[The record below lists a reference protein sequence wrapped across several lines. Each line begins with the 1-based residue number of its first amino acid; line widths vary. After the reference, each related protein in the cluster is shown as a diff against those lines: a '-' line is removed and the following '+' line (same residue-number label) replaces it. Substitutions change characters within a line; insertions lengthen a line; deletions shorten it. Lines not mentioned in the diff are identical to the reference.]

1 MPLSKGK
8 SQKTISKNISEM
20 IHAGHPQ
27 KQAIAAALSEARKG
41 YQTAG
46 AVRKSL
52 LDRKY
57 GVKDDPEFESEMKD
71 YEDFFKKVQKDPTAK
86 SAGNPP
92 TPITDKIV
100 NNPFNPIKTP
110 RSAFETIGR
119 GDYNPELPPARYD
132 APGGT
137 TNWGNVL
144 SNAQNFIRQKRAEA
158 EGDPVPQVKYKPT
171 MNAPTASWNPMFD
184 VHDDHQEFNS
194 KLPQQAV
201 PETNNYQYTN
211 NMDDYQSLAGLNK
224 LTSVDDRQEHTPDQQ
239 AWKTSQQPQRFRPMP
254 SAPQAGLAGG
264 NRNQTQADAA
274 TPKQNIWDDSLIRRS
289 GDGGTTETPLDFI
302 NNSAIY
308 KQRLAEQGMAT
319 GGMAHGGH
327 TTTEMHVG
335 PIHSSVAGRTDHLP
349 MIVPRSSY
357 VIPADIISA
366 SGEGNTMAGFKHA
379 KRVFEGEPYAGT
391 ERPYSA
397 PPAPYGAELPHRA
410 SGGAESGV
418 PIVAAG
424 GEYVISPEAVAKI
437 GNGDMELGHA
447 ALDLFVKKMRNKTIK
462 TLQKLP
468 GPKKD

>member
-8 SQKTISKNISEM
+8 SQKTISSNISEM
-20 IHAGHPQ
+20 VNAGHPQ
-27 KQAIAAALSEARKG
+27 KQAIAAALNEARKG

-46 AVRKSL
+46 TVQGKTL
-52 LDRKY
+52 LDILLENDANKFHNEVVGDLQQTMSPTY
-57 GVKDDPEFESEMKD
+57 QKL
-71 YEDFFKKVQKDPTAK
+71 KKTNEK
-86 SAGNPP
+86 SALDAAIAQARLLDMQEQNKQRSIYGNPHNVEP
-92 TPITDKIV
+92 MYPSVI
-100 NNPFNPIKTP
+100 
-110 RSAFETIGR
+110 
-119 GDYNPELPPARYD
+119 PER
-132 APGGT
+132 
-137 TNWGNVL
+137 
-144 SNAQNFIRQKRAEA
+144 
-158 EGDPVPQVKYKPT
+158 
-171 MNAPTASWNPMFD
+171 
-184 VHDDHQEFNS
+184 
-194 KLPQQAV
+194 V
-201 PETNNYQYTN
+201 PEDPYIPQTGSATPGVPSRPS
-211 NMDDYQSLAGLNK
+211 MEDTAQSEG
-224 LTSVDDRQEHTPDQQ
+224 RPEHTPDQS
-239 AWKTSQQPQRFRPMP
+239 AWAASQ
-254 SAPQAGLAGG
+254 SAPSQGLAGAG
-264 NRNQTQADAA
+264 SSRAPTPPPR
-274 TPKQNIWDDSLIRRS
+274 PKQNIWDDSLIRRS
-289 GDGGTTETPLDFI
+289 GEGGTETPLDFI
-302 NNSAIY
+302 NNSPIY

-327 TTTEMHVG
+327 TVTEMHVG

-397 PPAPYGAELPHRA
+397 PPTPYGAELPHRA

-447 ALDLFVKKMRNKTIK
+447 ALDLFVKKMRNRTIK

>member
-20 IHAGHPQ
+20 VNAGHPQ
-27 KQAIAAALSEARKG
+27 KQAIAAALNEARKG

-46 AVRKSL
+46 TVTNADPDFYRRVINQLTPDTQESLYTLNKS
-52 LDRKY
+52 KN
-57 GVKDDPEFESEMKD
+57 
-71 YEDFFKKVQKDPTAK
+71 K
-86 SAGNPP
+86 SALDAAIAQARLADMLEWNKQRNTYGNPHNVEP
-92 TPITDKIV
+92 MYPSVI
-100 NNPFNPIKTP
+100 
-110 RSAFETIGR
+110 
-119 GDYNPELPPARYD
+119 PER
-132 APGGT
+132 
-137 TNWGNVL
+137 
-144 SNAQNFIRQKRAEA
+144 
-158 EGDPVPQVKYKPT
+158 
-171 MNAPTASWNPMFD
+171 
-184 VHDDHQEFNS
+184 
-194 KLPQQAV
+194 V
-201 PETNNYQYTN
+201 PEDPYIPQTGSATPGVPSRPRMEENA
-211 NMDDYQSLAGLNK
+211 LPE
-224 LTSVDDRQEHTPDQQ
+224 DRPEHTPDQD
-239 AWKTSQQPQRFRPMP
+239 AWSASQPKAR
-254 SAPQAGLAGG
+254 AAGLAGAKSSAPMPPARPS
-264 NRNQTQADAA
+264 NA
-274 TPKQNIWDDSLIRRS
+274 KNIWDDSLIRRS
-289 GDGGTTETPLDFI
+289 GEGGTETPLDFI

-308 KQRLAEQGMAT
+308 KQRLAEQGMAS
-319 GGMAHGGH
+319 GGYATGGH
-327 TTTEMHVG
+327 TVTEMHVG
-335 PIHSSVAGRTDHLP
+335 PIHSAVAGRTDHLP

-397 PPAPYGAELPHRA
+397 PPTPYGAELPHRA

>member
-20 IHAGHPQ
+20 IHSGHPRG
-27 KQAIAAALSEARKG
+27 QAIAAALSEARKG
-41 YQTAG
+41 YANTG
-46 AVRKSL
+46 AVTPKN
-52 LDRKY
+52 KY
-57 GVKDDPEFESEMKD
+57 ATTFTPSFTDTSSNAPSYTLSE
-71 YEDFFKKVQKDPTAK
+71 
-86 SAGNPP
+86 AG
-92 TPITDKIV
+92 
-100 NNPFNPIKTP
+100 
-110 RSAFETIGR
+110 S
-119 GDYNPELPPARYD
+119 
-132 APGGT
+132 
-137 TNWGNVL
+137 NVL
-144 SNAQNFIRQKRAEA
+144 DWLNEITQPSAAQKSQMLINMKGR
-158 EGDPVPQVKYKPT
+158 VPSST
-171 MNAPTASWNPMFD
+171 
-184 VHDDHQEFNS
+184 
-194 KLPQQAV
+194 
-201 PETNNYQYTN
+201 
-211 NMDDYQSLAGLNK
+211 
-224 LTSVDDRQEHTPDQQ
+224 QEHTPNQFAYEQVASQSSGPVSSASYVPQ
-239 AWKTSQQPQRFRPMP
+239 ARPSIEENAQPDYLPARDKDTSLATPEALPSRDKDTSPYVSANGLSGATRANAPMPPQRP
-254 SAPQAGLAGG
+254 AELGG
-264 NRNQTQADAA
+264 
-274 TPKQNIWDDSLIRRS
+274 KGSIWDDSRIQRT
-289 GDGGTTETPLDFI
+289 GEGGSESALDFI
-302 NNSAIY
+302 RNSDLY

-397 PPAPYGAELPHRA
+397 PPTPYGAELPHRA